1 MTPFQPLD
9 DNTMFQAT
17 YCWIHEEDVSN
28 TRSLRTA
35 VGNWRW
41 EDVGSVQT
49 LDPEQFKE
57 LQGPRC
63 AVQAQGGWIYLRAD
77 YATVLAA
84 WRAWRRKYTGY
95 FLTFT
100 QMN

>member
-1 MTPFQPLD
+1 MTPFEPLD
-9 DNTMFQAT
+9 ENTMFQAT
-17 YCWIHEEDVSN
+17 YCWLHEESVSN
-28 TRSLRTA
+28 KTTLRTA
-35 VGNWRW
+35 VGTWRW

-57 LQGPRC
+57 LAEPRC

-77 YATVLAA
+77 YTKVLAA